1 MNHYFILI
9 PAYKPG
15 QSMLPFLSEL
25 KALDAQILVV
35 NDGSGPQYDEIF
47 RQTREMGIAVVE
59 HAVNQG
65 KGRALKTGLN
75 QILLDCPQAK
85 GVVTADCDGQ
95 HLVKDIKRILQALK
109 DNPNVLI
116 TGGRE
121 LRQNVPFRSR
131 LGNGIMRFLFS
142 AASGAKLRDT
152 QTGLR
157 GLPGSLLKRL
167 CTLPGEKYEYEMN
180 MLLVM
185 REWQVPIKEI
195 TIETVYIDNN
205 RGSHFNAFTD
215 SLRIG
220 KRIFAFMFSSISAF
234 VLDYLIYWLLDKVI
248 MLPWV
253 WLCSALA
260 RICSS
265 IYNYFVNK
273 NLVFKHISDR
283 STLIKYFALSA
294 FVLVANAALADLFS
308 YVMPSTISRL
318 PGDVLFFIINYYA
331 QRDFVFKTKPKAPA
345 PPEEEAENKNS
356 EDKPRGLKRAATR
369 TP

>member
-1 MNHYFILI
+1 MNDYFILI
-9 PAYKPG
+9 PAYKPNK
-15 QSMLPFLSEL
+15 SMLPFLEEL
-25 KALDAQILVV
+25 KTLSAQILVV
-35 NDGSGPQYDEIF
+35 NDGSGQQFDHIF
-47 RQTREMGIAVVE
+47 RQTREMGIEVIE

-75 QILLDCPQAK
+75 NILLRYPNVK

-95 HLVKDIKRILQALK
+95 HLVKDIDRVLHALK
-109 DNPNVLI
+109 ENPDTLI
-116 TGGRE
+116 TGGRA
-121 LRQNVPFRSR
+121 LRENVPFRSR

-142 AASGAKLRDT
+142 VASGTKLRDT

-157 GLPGSLLKRL
+157 GLPGGLLRKL

-180 MLLVM
+180 MLLIM

-205 RGSHFNAFTD
+205 SGSHFNTFTD
-215 SLRIG
+215 SIRIG
-220 KRIFAFMFSSISAF
+220 KRIFAFLFSSISAF
-234 VLDYLIYWLLDKVI
+234 ILDYFIYWLLDKVI
-248 MLPWV
+248 LIPWV

-283 STLIKYFALSA
+283 TTMIKYFALCV
-294 FVLVANAALADLFS
+294 FVLIANAALADIFS
-308 YVMPSTISRL
+308 YIMPSTVSRL

-331 QRDFVFKTKPKAPA
+331 QRDFVFKSFPK
-345 PPEEEAENKNS
+345 K
-356 EDKPRGLKRAATR
+356 T
-369 TP
+369 

>member
-1 MNHYFILI
+1 MNQYFILI
-9 PAYKPG
+9 PAYKPNK
-15 QSMLPFLSEL
+15 SMLPFLEEL
-25 KALDAQILVV
+25 KTLDARILVV
-35 NDGSGPQYDEIF
+35 NDGSGPQYADIF
-47 RQTREMGIAVVE
+47 RRTRQMGIDVIE

-75 QILLDCPQAK
+75 SILLNCPDAG

-95 HLVKDIKRILQALK
+95 HLVKDIKRVLQALRE
-109 DNPNVLI
+109 NPGVLI

-142 AASGAKLRDT
+142 LASGTKLRDT

-157 GLPGSLLKRL
+157 GLPGSLLRPL
-167 CTLPGEKYEYEMN
+167 CTLSGEKYEYEMN
-180 MLLVM
+180 MLLIM
-185 REWQVPIKEI
+185 REWQIPIKEI

-205 RGSHFNAFTD
+205 SGSHFNTFKD
-215 SLRIG
+215 SIRIG
-220 KRIFAFMFSSISAF
+220 KRIFAFLFSSISAF
-234 VLDYLIYWLLDKVI
+234 VLDYAIYWLLVSVVLI
-248 MLPWV
+248 PWV

-283 STLIKYFALSA
+283 TTLIKYFALCL
-294 FVLVANAALADLFS
+294 FVLIANAALADLLS
-308 YVMPSTISRL
+308 YVMPSSISRL

-331 QRDFVFKTKPKAPA
+331 QRDFVFKSPKNKNAEPSGNNKNA
-345 PPEEEAENKNS
+345 EPPEPKE
-356 EDKPRGLKRAATR
+356 
-369 TP
+369 